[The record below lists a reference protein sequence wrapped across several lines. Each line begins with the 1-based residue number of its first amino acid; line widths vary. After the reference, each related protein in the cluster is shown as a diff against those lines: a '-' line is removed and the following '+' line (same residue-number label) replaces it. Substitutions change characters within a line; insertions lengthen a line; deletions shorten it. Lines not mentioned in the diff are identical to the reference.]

1 MAGDA
6 PALQFVIP
14 SEVEESLDVEFE
26 RNTLLFGADPTPRI
40 VAVELGETGTVRVH
54 RRETD
59 GSTVTDVE
67 PFHPFVWADSDV
79 VDLGLETEK
88 LRGDLKYGWII
99 TVDSWKELI
108 ALRSGLK
115 NAGRDFFAFT
125 DPVQHYLTATGRTL
139 FKDLAFEALKRMQ
152 IEVLW
157 FDAVAGVGD
166 SGAGIADPGYKD
178 HVISIALSDN
188 TGWEELIIVDP
199 NDREESERNTLRRL
213 TALIK
218 ERDPDVIEGHDLFR
232 VHLPLLVAHA
242 RKLKTKLDWG
252 RSGGFL
258 RSRPSRLQIAEKTI
272 DYPKFT
278 IDGRHF
284 VDTFLLAQFYDV
296 GMRSLAG
303 FERTDVARHFDLCDS
318 EQISGLTGKELQ
330 RAYLNDSEMFRRRAL
345 CGARETRELSDLL
358 SASYFIQ
365 AQIFPYN
372 YQDVIVRGNAT
383 RINALFLREYFR
395 ERHSIPE
402 LPMPRAFEGGYTD
415 IFFTGVARNVWH
427 CDVASLYPSIMLQF
441 DCFPATDELQIFR
454 HLLTDLRNFRLEA
467 KAKMRAERDPA
478 RQHHLQALQNT
489 FKILLNSFYG
499 YLGFAQGH
507 FADFDAAARVTQ
519 IGRDLLKKMIEWLN
533 AHGAQVIEVDTD
545 GIYFVPH
552 LDATPRRVGNGE
564 ETRRGTAST
573 IDIDDLQKDLAK
585 ELPSGID
592 VEIDEQFDAMLS
604 YKAKNYALLTKD
616 GAVIIK
622 GGALKS
628 RGLEKF
634 QRVFLEEMIKLIMQ
648 SKLEAIADL
657 RNEFER
663 KIRDRK
669 WNIEMLMKTDTLQD
683 SLDKYRAKIA
693 SSARNRAAAYELAL
707 ASGRNYKP
715 GDQISYYIKATPKK
729 APAYEAAKLASEFDP
744 ENRDENLDYYLAKLD
759 DLVKKFSGLI
769 TTASTPKQENLALT

>member
-1 MAGDA
+1 M
-6 PALQFVIP
+6 
-14 SEVEESLDVEFE
+14 EFE
-26 RNTLLFGADPTPRI
+26 KNRLLFGADPTPRI

-54 RRETD
+54 RRGTD
-59 GSTVTDVE
+59 GSTITDVE

-79 VDLGLETEK
+79 VDLGIETEK
-88 LRGDLKYGWII
+88 LRGDLKYGWLI

-108 ALRSGLK
+108 ALRNGLK

-125 DPVQHYLTATGRTL
+125 DPIQHYLTATGRTL
-139 FKDLAFEALKRMQ
+139 FKDLPFEELKRMQ
-152 IEVLW
+152 LEVL
-157 FDAVAGVGD
+157 FVAG
-166 SGAGIADPGYKD
+166 SAAPGSND
-178 HVISIALSDN
+178 HIMSIALSDN
-188 TGWEELIIVDP
+188 TGWNELIVIDP
-199 NDREESERNTLRRL
+199 NNVEESERNALRRL

-232 VHLPLLVAHA
+232 VHLPLLVARA
-242 RKLKTKLDWG
+242 KKLKTKLDWG

-272 DYPKFT
+272 DYPKFA

-303 FERTDVARHFDLCDS
+303 FERTDVARHFELCDS
-318 EQISGLTGKELQ
+318 DQVSGLTGKELQ
-330 RAYLNDSEMFRRRAL
+330 RAYVGDSEMFQRRAL
-345 CGARETRELSDLL
+345 CGVRETRALSDLL

-402 LPMPRAFEGGYTD
+402 LPMPRAYEGGYTD

-441 DCFPATDELQIFR
+441 DCFPVTDELQIFR
-454 HLLTDLRNFRLEA
+454 HLLTDLRSFRLEA
-467 KAKMRAERDPA
+467 KARMRAERNPA
-478 RQHHLQALQNT
+478 KQHHLQALQNT

-519 IGRDLLKKMIEWLN
+519 IGRDLLKKMIDWLN
-533 AHGAQVIEVDTD
+533 TRAAQVIEVDTD
-545 GIYFVPH
+545 GIYFVP
-552 LDATPRRVGNGE
+552 PE
-564 ETRRGTAST
+564 K
-573 IDIDDLQKDLAK
+573 IDIDELQKNLAK
-585 ELPSGID
+585 ELPPGID

-616 GAVIIK
+616 GDVIMK

-634 QRVFLEEMIKLIMQ
+634 QRVFLEEMIKMIMQ
-648 SKLEAIADL
+648 GKPEAIADL

-663 KIRDRK
+663 KIRNREWKID
-669 WNIEMLMKTDTLQD
+669 MLMKTDTLQD
-683 SLDKYRAKIA
+683 SLEKYRAKIA
-693 SSARNRAAAYELAL
+693 GSARNRAAAYELAL
-707 ASGRNYKP
+707 SSGRNYKP

-729 APAYEAAKLASEFDP
+729 VPAYEAAKLTSEFEP
-744 ENRDENLDYYLAKLD
+744 ENRDENVDYYVAKLD
-759 DLVKKFSGLI
+759 DLVKKFANLSAA
-769 TTASTPKQENLALT
+769 TSTPKQETLAL

>member
-1 MAGDA
+1 MRGMR
-6 PALQFVIP
+6 VICRATME
-14 SEVEESLDVEFE
+14 SEK
-26 RNTLLFGADPTPRI
+26 NTLLFGADPTPRI
-40 VAVELGETGTVRVH
+40 VAVELGETGTVKVY
-54 RRETD
+54 RREKN

-79 VDLGLETEK
+79 VDLGIETEK
-88 LRGDLKYGWII
+88 LRANLKYGWLI

-108 ALRSGLK
+108 ALRNGLK

-125 DPVQHYLTATGRTL
+125 DPVQHYLTVTGRTL
-139 FKDLAFEALKRMQ
+139 FKDLPFEELKRMQ
-152 IEVLW
+152 LEVLS

-166 SGAGIADPGYKD
+166 SGTGVADPGRDD
-178 HVISIALSDN
+178 HIMSIALSDN
-188 TGWEELIIVDP
+188 SDWEELIVVDP
-199 NDREESERNTLRRL
+199 NNVEESERNALKRL

-218 ERDPDVIEGHDLFR
+218 ERDSDVIEGHDLFR
-232 VHLPLLVAHA
+232 VYLPLLVARA
-242 RKLKTKLDWG
+242 KKLKTKLDWG
-252 RSGGFL
+252 RSDGFL

-272 DYPKFT
+272 DYPKFAVG
-278 IDGRHF
+278 GRHF

-303 FERTDVARHFDLCDS
+303 FERSDVARHFDLCDS
-318 EQISGLTGKELQ
+318 EEISALTGKDLQ
-330 RAYLNDSEMFRRRAL
+330 RAYLDNSEAFRRRAL
-345 CGARETRELSDLL
+345 CGIRETRALSNLL
-358 SASYFIQ
+358 SPSHFIQ

-395 ERHSIPE
+395 QRHSIPE

-415 IFFTGVARNVWH
+415 IFFSGVAHNVWH
-427 CDVASLYPSIMLQF
+427 CDIASLYPSVMLQF
-441 DCFPATDELQIFR
+441 ECFPATDQLQIFR
-454 HLLTDLRNFRLEA
+454 HLLTDLRTFRLEA
-467 KAKMRAERDPA
+467 KAKMRAEKDPA

-533 AHGAQVIEVDTD
+533 THGAHVIEVDTD
-545 GIYFVPH
+545 GIYFVPPSSVE
-552 LDATPRRVGNGE
+552 AGVSPAKAQSQAA
-564 ETRRGTAST
+564 GTAAT
-573 IDIDDLQKDLAK
+573 TENQLDELQHALAK
-585 ELPSGID
+585 ELPPGID
-592 VEIDEQFDAMLS
+592 VEIDEQFDAMFS

-616 GAVIIK
+616 GDVIIK

-634 QRVFLEEMIKLIMQ
+634 QRVFLEEMIKLITQ
-648 SKLEAIADL
+648 GKPEAVGNL
-657 RNEFER
+657 RNEFEK
-663 KIRDRK
+663 KIRNREWKID
-669 WNIEMLMKTDTLQD
+669 MLMKTDTLQD

-693 SSARNRAAAYELAL
+693 GSARNRAASYELAL

-729 APAYEAAKLASEFDP
+729 VPAYEAAKLASDFDP
-744 ENRDENLDYYLAKLD
+744 QNRDENVDYYIAKLD
-759 DLVKKFSGLI
+759 DLVKKFSSI
-769 TTASTPKQENLALT
+769 TTAASPPKQESLAL

>member
-1 MAGDA
+1 
-6 PALQFVIP
+6 
-14 SEVEESLDVEFE
+14 VEFE
-26 RNTLLFGADPTPRI
+26 KNTLLFGADPSPRI
-40 VAVELGETGTVRVH
+40 VAIELGETGTVKVY
-54 RRETD
+54 RREED
-59 GSTVTDVE
+59 GSTIADVE

-79 VDLGLETEK
+79 VDLGINAEK
-88 LRGDLKYGWII
+88 LQGSLKYGWLI

-108 ALRSGLK
+108 ALRNGLK
-115 NAGRDFFAFT
+115 SSGRDFFAFT

-139 FKDLAFEALKRMQ
+139 FKDLPFEQLKRMQ
-152 IEVLW
+152 IEVLAT
-157 FDAVAGVGD
+157 DEH
-166 SGAGIADPGYKD
+166 IM
-178 HVISIALSDN
+178 SIALSDN
-188 TGWEELIIVDP
+188 NQWEELIIVDP
-199 NDREESERNTLRRL
+199 TDIEKSERAALKRL

-218 ERDPDVIEGHDLFR
+218 QRDPDVIEGHDLFR
-232 VHLPLLVAHA
+232 VHFPLLVA
-242 RKLKTKLDWG
+242 RSKKLKTKLDWG

-303 FERTDVARHFDLCDS
+303 FERADVARHFDLC
-318 EQISGLTGKELQ
+318 ETEEISALAGKELE
-330 RAYLNDSEMFRRRAL
+330 RAYAGDSEMFRQRAL
-345 CGARETRELSDLL
+345 CGVRETRALSDLL
-358 SASYFIQ
+358 SPSYFIQ

-383 RINALFLREYFR
+383 RINALLLREYFR
-395 ERHSIPE
+395 QRHSIPE
-402 LPMPRAFEGGYTD
+402 LPMPQAYEGGYTD
-415 IFFTGVARNVWH
+415 IFFTGVAGNVWH

-441 DCFPATDELQIFR
+441 DCFPTSDQLQIFR
-454 HLLTDLRNFRLEA
+454 HLLTDLRNFRLET
-467 KAKMRAERDPA
+467 KARMRAEQNPV

-519 IGRDLLKKMIEWLN
+519 IGRDLLRKMIEWLN
-533 AHGAQVIEVDTD
+533 ARGAQVIEVDTD
-545 GIYFVPH
+545 GIYFVP
-552 LDATPRRVGNGE
+552 PENISV
-564 ETRRGTAST
+564 
-573 IDIDDLQKDLAK
+573 DDLQKALAK
-585 ELPSGID
+585 ELPPGID
-592 VEIDEQFDAMLS
+592 VEIDEQFDAMFS

-616 GAVIIK
+616 GDVIIK

-634 QRVFLEEMIKLIMQ
+634 QRVFLEETIKLIMQ
-648 SKLEAIADL
+648 GNPEAVGDL

-663 KIRDRK
+663 KIRNREWKID
-669 WNIEMLMKTDTLQD
+669 MLMKTDTLQD

-693 SSARNRAAAYELAL
+693 GSARNRAAAYELAL

-729 APAYEAAKLASEFDP
+729 VPAYEAAKLASEFDP
-744 ENRDENLDYYLAKLD
+744 ENRDENVDYYIAKLD
-759 DLVKKFSGLI
+759 ELVKKFSGI
-769 TTASTPKQENLALT
+769 AAKGSAAKQETLAL

>member
-1 MAGDA
+1 MG
-6 PALQFVIP
+6 
-14 SEVEESLDVEFE
+14 FE
-26 RNTLLFGADPTPRI
+26 KNTLLFGIDPTLCI
-40 VAVELGETGTVRVH
+40 VAVELGETGTVRVY
-54 RRETD
+54 RREKD
-59 GSTVTDVE
+59 GSTTADVE

-79 VDLGLETEK
+79 VDLGIEAEE
-88 LRGDLKYGWII
+88 LRGDLKYGWLI

-108 ALRSGLK
+108 ALRNGLK

-139 FKDLAFEALKRMQ
+139 FKDLPFEQLKRMQ
-152 IEVLW
+152 IDVLSLEGE
-157 FDAVAGVGD
+157 D
-166 SGAGIADPGYKD
+166 D
-178 HVISIALSDN
+178 HIISIAISDN
-188 TGWEELIIVDP
+188 TGWEELLIVDP
-199 NDREESERNTLRRL
+199 NNVEESERNALKRL

-232 VHLPLLVAHA
+232 VHLPYLVARA
-242 RKLKTKLDWG
+242 KKLKTKLDWG

-318 EQISGLTGKELQ
+318 EQISALTGKELE
-330 RAYLNDSEMFRRRAL
+330 RAYLGNSETFRRRGL
-345 CGARETRELSDLL
+345 CGVREARALSDLL
-358 SASYFIQ
+358 SPSYFIQ

-395 ERHSIPE
+395 QRHSIPE

-415 IFFTGVARNVWH
+415 IFFVGVARNVWH
-427 CDVASLYPSIMLQF
+427 CDIASLYPSVMLQF
-441 DCFPATDELQIFR
+441 ECFPATDELQIFR
-454 HLLTDLRNFRLEA
+454 HLLTDVRTFRLEA
-467 KAKMRAERDPA
+467 KAEMRAEKDLA

-519 IGRDLLKKMIEWLN
+519 IGRDLLKKMIDWL
-533 AHGAQVIEVDTD
+533 GANGAEVIEVDTD
-545 GIYFVPH
+545 GIYFVPPGK
-552 LDATPRRVGNGE
+552 T
-564 ETRRGTAST
+564 
-573 IDIDDLQKDLAK
+573 DIDDLQKRLAK
-585 ELPSGID
+585 ELPSGI
-592 VEIDEQFDAMLS
+592 EAEFDEQFDAMFS

-616 GAVIIK
+616 GDVIIK

-648 SKLEAIADL
+648 GKPQAVGDL
-657 RNEFER
+657 RNEFEQ
-663 KIRDRK
+663 KIRNREWKID
-669 WNIEMLMKTDTLQD
+669 MLMKTDTLQD
-683 SLDKYRAKIA
+683 SLDKYRAKVA
-693 SSARNRAAAYELAL
+693 GSERNRAAAYELAL
-707 ASGRNYKP
+707 ASGRNHKP

-729 APAYEAAKLASEFDP
+729 VPAYEAAKPASKFDP
-744 ENRDENLDYYLAKLD
+744 QNRDENVDYYIAKLD
-759 DLVKKFSGLI
+759 DLTKKFSGL
-769 TTASTPKQENLALT
+769 TTVALAPKQESLAL

>member
-1 MAGDA
+1 MRGMR
-6 PALQFVIP
+6 VICRATME
-14 SEVEESLDVEFE
+14 SEK
-26 RNTLLFGADPTPRI
+26 NTLLFGADPTPRI
-40 VAVELGETGTVRVH
+40 VAVELGETGTVKVY
-54 RRETD
+54 RREKN

-79 VDLGLETEK
+79 VDLGIETEK
-88 LRGDLKYGWII
+88 LRGNLKYGWLI

-108 ALRSGLK
+108 ALRNGLK

-125 DPVQHYLTATGRTL
+125 DPVQHYLTVTGRTL
-139 FKDLAFEALKRMQ
+139 FKDLPFEELKRMQ
-152 IEVLW
+152 LEVLS

-166 SGAGIADPGYKD
+166 SGTGVADPGRDD
-178 HVISIALSDN
+178 HIMSIALSDN
-188 TGWEELIIVDP
+188 SDWEELIVVDP
-199 NDREESERNTLRRL
+199 NNVEESERNALKRL

-218 ERDPDVIEGHDLFR
+218 ERDSDVIEGHDLFR
-232 VHLPLLVAHA
+232 VYLPLLVARA
-242 RKLKTKLDWG
+242 KKLKTKLDWG
-252 RSGGFL
+252 RSDGFL

-272 DYPKFT
+272 DYPKFAVG
-278 IDGRHF
+278 GRHF

-303 FERTDVARHFDLCDS
+303 FERSDVARHFDLCDS
-318 EQISGLTGKELQ
+318 EEISALTGKDLQ
-330 RAYLNDSEMFRRRAL
+330 RAYLDNSEAFRRRAL
-345 CGARETRELSDLL
+345 CGIRETRALSNLL
-358 SASYFIQ
+358 SPSHFIQ

-395 ERHSIPE
+395 QRHSIPE

-415 IFFTGVARNVWH
+415 IFFSGVAHNVWH
-427 CDVASLYPSIMLQF
+427 CDIASLYPSVMLQF
-441 DCFPATDELQIFR
+441 ECFPATDQLQIFR
-454 HLLTDLRNFRLEA
+454 HLLTDLRTFRLEA
-467 KAKMRAERDPA
+467 KAKMRAEKDPA

-533 AHGAQVIEVDTD
+533 THGAHVIEVDTD
-545 GIYFVPH
+545 GIYFVPPSSVE
-552 LDATPRRVGNGE
+552 AGVSPAKAQSQAA
-564 ETRRGTAST
+564 GTAAT
-573 IDIDDLQKDLAK
+573 TENQLDELQHALAK
-585 ELPSGID
+585 ELPPGID
-592 VEIDEQFDAMLS
+592 VEIDEQFDAMFS

-616 GAVIIK
+616 GDVIIK

-634 QRVFLEEMIKLIMQ
+634 QRVFLEEMIKLITQ
-648 SKLEAIADL
+648 GKPEAVGNL
-657 RNEFER
+657 RNEFEK
-663 KIRDRK
+663 KIRNREWKID
-669 WNIEMLMKTDTLQD
+669 MLMKTDTLQD

-693 SSARNRAAAYELAL
+693 GSARNRAASYELAL

-729 APAYEAAKLASEFDP
+729 VPAYEAAKLASDFDP
-744 ENRDENLDYYLAKLD
+744 QNRDENVDYYIAKLD
-759 DLVKKFSGLI
+759 DLVKKFSSI
-769 TTASTPKQENLALT
+769 TTAASPPKQESLAL

>member
-1 MAGDA
+1 M
-6 PALQFVIP
+6 
-14 SEVEESLDVEFE
+14 EFE
-26 RNTLLFGADPTPRI
+26 KNTLLFGADSTPRI
-40 VAVELGETGTVRVH
+40 VAIELGETGTVNVY
-54 RRETD
+54 RREPD

-79 VDLGLETEK
+79 VDLGIETEK
-88 LRGDLKYGWII
+88 LQSDLKYGWLI

-108 ALRSGLK
+108 ALRNGLK

-139 FKDLAFEALKRMQ
+139 FKDLPFEELKRMQ
-152 IEVLW
+152 LEVLS
-157 FDAVAGVGD
+157 VAGG
-166 SGAGIADPGYKD
+166 ADPGPD
-178 HVISIALSDN
+178 NHIMSIALSDN
-188 TGWEELIIVDP
+188 TGWEELIVVDP
-199 NDREESERNTLRRL
+199 SNIEESERNALRRL

-218 ERDPDVIEGHDLFR
+218 ERDPDVIEGHNLFR
-232 VHLPLLVAHA
+232 FDLPYLVDRAK
-242 RKLKTKLDWG
+242 KLKTKLDWG

-278 IDGRHF
+278 IGGRHF

-296 GMRSLAG
+296 GMRSLAS
-303 FERTDVARHFDLCDS
+303 FERTDVARHFELCDS
-318 EQISGLTGKELQ
+318 EQVSALTGKELQ
-330 RAYLNDSEMFRRRAL
+330 RAYLDDSEMYRRRAL
-345 CGARETRELSDLL
+345 CGVRETRALSDLL
-358 SASYFIQ
+358 SPSYFIQ

-395 ERHSIPE
+395 QRHSIPE
-402 LPMPRAFEGGYTD
+402 LPMARAFEGGYTD

-427 CDVASLYPSIMLQF
+427 CDITSLYPSVILQF
-441 DCFPATDELQIFR
+441 DCFPATDQLQIFR
-454 HLLTDLRNFRLEA
+454 HLITDVRAFRLEA
-467 KAKMRAERDPA
+467 KAEMRAEKDPA

-519 IGRDLLKKMIEWLN
+519 IGRDLLKKMIDWLGE
-533 AHGAQVIEVDTD
+533 HGAQVIEVDTD
-545 GIYFVPH
+545 GIYFVPPSEG
-552 LDATPRRVGNGE
+552 AAPSAPSSAIE
-564 ETRRGTAST
+564 ELQRG
-573 IDIDDLQKDLAK
+573 LAK
-585 ELPSGID
+585 ELPPGIE
-592 VEIDEQFDAMLS
+592 VEFDEQFDAMFS

-616 GAVIIK
+616 GDVIIK

-648 SKLEAIADL
+648 GKPEAIVDL

-663 KIRDRK
+663 KIRNREWKID
-669 WNIEMLMKTDTLQD
+669 MLIKTDTLQD

-729 APAYEAAKLASEFDP
+729 VPAYEAAKPASEFDP
-744 ENRDENLDYYLAKLD
+744 ENRDENVDYYVAKLD
-759 DLVKKFSGLI
+759 ELMKKFGGLI
-769 TTASTPKQENLALT
+769 AAADSTAKQETLAL

>member
-1 MAGDA
+1 M
-6 PALQFVIP
+6 
-14 SEVEESLDVEFE
+14 EFE
-26 RNTLLFGADPTPRI
+26 KNTLLFAADLTPRI
-40 VAVELGETGTVRVH
+40 VAVDLGETGTVRVH

-79 VDLGLETEK
+79 VDLGIETEK
-88 LRGDLKYGWII
+88 LRGNLKYGWLI

-108 ALRSGLK
+108 ALRNGLK

-139 FKDLAFEALKRMQ
+139 FKDLPFEELKRMQ
-152 IEVLW
+152 LEVL
-157 FDAVAGVGD
+157 AVTPTSRDD
-166 SGAGIADPGYKD
+166 SGNDERIM
-178 HVISIALSDN
+178 SIALSDN
-188 TGWEELIIVDP
+188 TGWEELIVVDP
-199 NDREESERNTLRRL
+199 NNTEEFERNALRRL

-232 VHLPLLVAHA
+232 VHLPLLVARA
-242 RKLKTKLDWG
+242 KKLKTKLDWG

-318 EQISGLTGKELQ
+318 EQVSGLTGKELQ
-330 RAYLNDSEMFRRRAL
+330 RAYLGDSEMFQRRAL
-345 CGARETRELSDLL
+345 CGVRETRALSDLL
-358 SASYFIQ
+358 SPSYFIQ

-395 ERHSIPE
+395 QRHSIPE

-467 KAKMRAERDPA
+467 KARMRAERDPA

-519 IGRDLLKKMIEWLN
+519 IGRDLLKKMIDWLN

-545 GIYFVPH
+545 GIYFVPPV
-552 LDATPRRVGNGE
+552 DATPRRVGNGE
-564 ETRRGTAST
+564 ETRRGAAST
-573 IDIDDLQKDLAK
+573 IDIDNLQKDLAK
-585 ELPSGID
+585 ELPTGID

-616 GAVIIK
+616 GDVIIK

-634 QRVFLEEMIKLIMQ
+634 QRVFLEEMIKMIMQ
-648 SKLEAIADL
+648 GKPEAIADL
-657 RNEFER
+657 RNDFDR
-663 KIRDRK
+663 KIRNREWKID
-669 WNIEMLMKTDTLQD
+669 MLMKTDTLQD

-693 SSARNRAAAYELAL
+693 GSTRNRAAAYELAL

-729 APAYEAAKLASEFDP
+729 VAAYEAAKLASDFDP
-744 ENRDENLDYYLAKLD
+744 QNRDENIDYYIAKLD
-759 DLVKKFSGLI
+759 DLVKKFSGL
-769 TTASTPKQENLALT
+769 TNAAAPKQESLAF

>member
-1 MAGDA
+1 M
-6 PALQFVIP
+6 
-14 SEVEESLDVEFE
+14 EFE
-26 RNTLLFGADPTPRI
+26 KNTLLFGADPTPRI
-40 VAVELGETGTVRVH
+40 VAVELGESGTVRVH

-79 VDLGLETEK
+79 VDLGIETEK
-88 LRGDLKYGWII
+88 LRGDLKYGWLI

-108 ALRSGLK
+108 ALRNGLK

-139 FKDLAFEALKRMQ
+139 FKDLPLEELKRMQ
-152 IEVLW
+152 IEVLQCVASASSRPAEDHRQ
-157 FDAVAGVGD
+157 DADSTVDHIMSVAV
-166 SGAGIADPGYKD
+166 
-178 HVISIALSDN
+178 SDN
-188 TGWEELIIVDP
+188 TGWEELIIVDQ
-199 NDREESERNTLRRL
+199 NNREESERDALRRL

-232 VHLPLLVAHA
+232 VHLPLVVARA
-242 RKLKTKLDWG
+242 KKLKTRLDWG
-252 RSGGFL
+252 RNGGFL

-272 DYPKFT
+272 DYPKFA

-284 VDTFLLAQFYDV
+284 FDTFLLAQFYDV

-303 FERTDVARHFDLCDS
+303 FDRMDVARHFDLCDS
-318 EQISGLTGKELQ
+318 DEISGLTGKELQ
-330 RAYLNDSEMFRRRAL
+330 RAYASDSERFQRRAL
-345 CGARETRELSDLL
+345 CGVRETRALSDLL
-358 SASYFIQ
+358 SQSYFIQ

-395 ERHSIPE
+395 QRHSIPE

-415 IFFTGVARNVWH
+415 ILFTGVAHDVWH

-441 DCFPATDELQIFR
+441 DCFPVTDELQIFR

-467 KAKMRAERDPA
+467 KARMRAEQDPTK
-478 RQHHLQALQNT
+478 QHHLQALQNT

-519 IGRDLLKKMIEWLN
+519 IGRDLLKKMIEWLK
-533 AHGAQVIEVDTD
+533 ARGAQLIEVDTD
-545 GIYFVPH
+545 GIYFVPPGSVAASVPPAKPKSR
-552 LDATPRRVGNGE
+552 ATGTVATTDKDIE
-564 ETRRGTAST
+564 ELQRG
-573 IDIDDLQKDLAK
+573 LAA
-585 ELPSGID
+585 ELPPGID
-592 VEIDEQFDAMLS
+592 VEFDEQFEAMLS

-616 GAVIIK
+616 GDVIIK

-634 QRVFLEEMIKLIMQ
+634 QRVFLEQMIKLIMQ
-648 SKLEAIADL
+648 GKPVAIADL
-657 RNEFER
+657 RNDFER
-663 KIRDRK
+663 KIRKRE
-669 WNIEMLMKTDTLQD
+669 WNIDMLMKTDTLQD

-693 SSARNRAAAYELAL
+693 GSARNRAAAYELAL
-707 ASGRNYKP
+707 ASGRNYRP
-715 GDQISYYIKATPKK
+715 GDQISYYIRATPKK
-729 APAYEAAKLASEFDP
+729 VAAYEAAKLANEFDA
-744 ENRDENLDYYLAKLD
+744 ENRDENIDYYLAKLD

-769 TTASTPKQENLALT
+769 TTTSTPQQEDLALT